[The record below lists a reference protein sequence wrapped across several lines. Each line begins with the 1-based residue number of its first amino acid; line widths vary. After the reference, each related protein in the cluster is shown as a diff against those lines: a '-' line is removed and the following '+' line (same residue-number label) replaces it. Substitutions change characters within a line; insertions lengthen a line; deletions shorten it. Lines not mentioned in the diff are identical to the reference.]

1 MKNVTRDN
9 ITEAV
14 IASFAGAKDERLRFL
29 VGRLA
34 EHLHDYAREVK
45 LTPAEW
51 KVAIDFLY
59 AAGRFS
65 DERRNE
71 FILLSD
77 VLGLS
82 SLVDLLNTPPGATES
97 SELGPFHQSDSPE
110 LPVGADLI
118 RANAG
123 DRVLVRGRVSDTGGR
138 ALPGALLDFWQA
150 AASGLYPAQ
159 DGAQEPTNL
168 RFRMRADGEGRYAFT
183 TIRPAPYTVPYDGP
197 VGDLLRA
204 GGRDAWRP
212 AHFHFI
218 VTAAGHLPVVTEL
231 FSADDPYVERDAV
244 FGVRESLVIQYQRR
258 ESAADAA
265 PWKVAAPF
273 YSVDFDFRLKPVTGD
288 Q

>member
-1 MKNVTRDN
+1 MRNVTRDN
-9 ITEAV
+9 ITDAV
-14 IASFAGAKDERLRFL
+14 IASFKNAKDERLQLIVSRL
-29 VGRLA
+29 VT
-34 EHLHDYAREVK
+34 HLHAFAKDVK

-51 KVAIDFLY
+51 KAAIDFLY
-59 AAGRFS
+59 AAGKIS

-97 SELGPFHQSDSPE
+97 SELGPFHGTGSPE

-118 RANAG
+118 KGNAG
-123 DRVLVRGRVSDTGGR
+123 DRVLVRGRVLDTGGR
-138 ALPGALLDFWQA
+138 PIAGAMLDFWQA
-150 AASGLYPAQ
+150 ATNGLYPAQ
-159 DGAQEPTNL
+159 DRSQHPENL
-168 RFRMRADGEGRYAFT
+168 RFRMKTDGEGRYAFT
-183 TIRPAPYTVPYDGP
+183 TIKPAAYTVPYDGP

-218 VTAAGHLPVVTEL
+218 VTAEGHLPVVTEL

-244 FGVRESLVIQYQRR
+244 FGVRESLVVRYVKQD
-258 ESAADAA
+258 SAAAAA
-265 PWKVAAPF
+265 PYPIQAPF
-273 YSVDFDFRLKPVTGD
+273 YSVDFDFRLARP
-288 Q
+288 